1 MELGADE
8 SLGLRSRPVARAC
21 VPSALSLTR
30 QKPSPDTSMS
40 FLKYVGLVAG
50 PLLDCGREADFR
62 FLLSL
67 LQPFASS
74 SPPSSPHRPAAS
86 SSSSLTQL
94 GPLRLPATAAAAAVP
109 CSAASAPRPAAAA
122 AASLADISPRT
133 AGPAGA
139 SSPVPLPAVRQE
151 HHHHRQL
158 QDARHPAQVRRP
170 ERVGRNQ
177 P

>member
-1 MELGADE
+1 M
-8 SLGLRSRPVARAC
+8 SLSLRSRPVARAC
-21 VPSALSLTR
+21 VPSALSFTL
-30 QKPSPDTSMS
+30 QKPSPETSMS
-40 FLKYVGLVAG
+40 FLKYVGLVTD
-50 PLLDCGREADFR
+50 PLLDCGREADFG
-62 FLLSL
+62 FLLFL

-86 SSSSLTQL
+86 SSSSLTEL

-109 CSAASAPRPAAAA
+109 CSAASAPRPATA
-122 AASLADISPRT
+122 AASLTDISPRT

-177 P
+177 S